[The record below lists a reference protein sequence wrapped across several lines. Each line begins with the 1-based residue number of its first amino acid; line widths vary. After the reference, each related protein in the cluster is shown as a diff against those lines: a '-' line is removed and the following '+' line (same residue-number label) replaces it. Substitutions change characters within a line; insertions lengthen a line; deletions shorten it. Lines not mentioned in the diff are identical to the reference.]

1 MPQQINVDFHCHTS
15 ASDDGHIQL
24 DKLMDFCD
32 LKGINKIAITDHN
45 TLDSALDGAAR
56 WPDRIIPGLE
66 IMTSRGELIAYYVW
80 KPVEHGLDPFKTIQ
94 ALKDQDAVISV
105 SHPFDIFRN
114 GGWKLEQLLEITPY
128 LDAIEIFNAHC
139 ITGLPNLRAKTF
151 AHRYGL
157 AGTAGSDAHDQD
169 EIGVAGLTLPDFH
182 NSGGL
187 RIALQSATRF
197 GRRTS
202 IGTRFLNRLNRL
214 RQSTR

>member
-1 MPQQINVDFHCHTS
+1 MPQQIKVDFHCHTT
-15 ASDDGHIQL
+15 ASDDGRIPL
-24 DKLMDFCD
+24 EKLIDFCD
-32 LKGINKIAITDHN
+32 HKGINKIAITDHN

-66 IMTSRGELIAYYVW
+66 IMTNRGELIAYYVW
-80 KPVEHGLDPFKTIQ
+80 KPVEQGQDPYTTIQ

-114 GGWKLEQLLEITPY
+114 GGWKLSRLLEIVPY

-139 ITGLPNLRAKTF
+139 ITGLPNLRAKAF
-151 AHRYGL
+151 AHKYGL
-157 AGTAGSDAHDQD
+157 AGTAGSDAHDQF
-169 EIGVAGLTLPDFH
+169 EIGAAGLTLPDFH

-187 RIALQSATRF
+187 RFALRSATRF

-202 IGTRFLNRLNRL
+202 IGTRLFNRLNHL
-214 RQSTR
+214 SLGTR